1 LKVALMGEAFAAAGD
16 AFAAAAHMSDPFSSL
31 THLIGSIAFAWL
43 GASLVR
49 RAEGDP
55 ARRAAVV
62 IFAFSVSLMLLV
74 SGIFHLLPHGSA
86 ARYVMQRV
94 DHAAVFI
101 LIAATFTPMHAI
113 LFRGPARWGVLS
125 VVWTIAI
132 VGLTFKSVYFGAI
145 PEWLSLALYLAFGWL
160 GLASGLALSRR
171 LGYAFIRPLV
181 LGAFAYTLG
190 AITDFAQWPI
200 LLPSVIG
207 AHELFHLAVLAGIAC
222 HWQFVQGFASGRYP
236 LPVNVVRKALAPA
249 LISTAR
255 HARLPAPAAIP
266 AILRPALMRP
276 VPIHAPK
283 ARASSDG
290 RIAA

>member
-1 LKVALMGEAFAAAGD
+1 LEARLVGEV
-16 AFAAAAHMSDPFSSL
+16 FAAAAHISDPFSSL
-31 THLIGSIAFAWL
+31 THLIGAIAFAWL

-74 SGIFHLLPHGSA
+74 SGIFHLLPQGSA
-86 ARYVMQRV
+86 ARYVMHRV

-132 VGLTFKSVYFGAI
+132 VGLTFKSMYFGAI
-145 PEWLSLALYLAFGWL
+145 PEWLGLSLYLAFGWL
-160 GLASGLALSRR
+160 GLASGLALSQR
-171 LGYAFIRPLV
+171 LGYAFIRPLM
-181 LGAFAYTLG
+181 LGAAAYTVG
-190 AITDFAQWPI
+190 AITDFAQLPI
-200 LLPSVIG
+200 ALPYGIG
-207 AHELFHLAVLAGIAC
+207 THELFHLAVLAGIAC
-222 HWQFVQGFASGRYP
+222 HWQFVKGFASGRYP

-249 LISTAR
+249 LI
-255 HARLPAPAAIP
+255 PAAHQAKVQVPAAIP
-266 AILRPALMRP
+266 ANLRPALLRP
-276 VPIHAPK
+276 APVRPSK
-283 ARASSDG
+283 TAASGS